1 MLAMKLGVN
10 IDHVATLRNARGGL
24 EPDILCAAKICEMAG
39 AFGITTHLRED
50 RRHIKDDDV
59 KIIKENIKIPLNL
72 EMAPTKEMQEI
83 ALKIR
88 PNSCCLVPER
98 REEIT
103 TEGGLDA
110 NKQIEYL
117 KEYIKP
123 LQKEGILISL
133 FIAPDE
139 IQVKAA
145 SLIGTDYA
153 ELHTGSYANAIGEDK
168 EKEFQKLK
176 KAAYLLQKAGIKVN
190 AGHGLNYQNVQRMKE
205 IEGLCE
211 LNIGHSIIS
220 LAVFEGLE
228 SAVKKM
234 KNLIS

>member
-1 MLAMKLGVN
+1 MKLGVN
-10 IDHVATLRNARGGL
+10 IDHVATLRNARGGM
-24 EPDILCAAKICEMAG
+24 EPDILRAAKICEAAG

-50 RRHIKDDDV
+50 RRHIKDEDV
-59 KIIKENIKIPLNL
+59 KIIRENIKIPLNL

-110 NKQIEYL
+110 EKQIEYL

-123 LQKEGILISL
+123 LQQAGILISL

-139 IQVKAA
+139 NQVNATIQ
-145 SLIGTDYA
+145 IGADYA
-153 ELHTGSYANAIGEDK
+153 ELHTGSYANATGDAK

-176 KAAYLLQKAGIKVN
+176 NASRLLQKSGIKVN
-190 AGHGLNYQNVQRMKE
+190 AGHGLNYQNVQKMKE

-234 KNLIS
+234 RDLIS